1 MSGWICSGYTVGNMK
16 IGLRLDK
23 GWTDPHGSDAAMKMR
38 KKLKERLSQ
47 KAKSKVGVQGVKDA
61 VAVDE
66 EEPWKKLVEEKI
78 I

>member
-1 MSGWICSGYTVGNMK
+1 MSGRIRSGYTVGNMK

-23 GWTDPHGSDAAMKMR
+23 GWTDPHGSDSVMKMR

-61 VAVDE
+61 IAVDE
-66 EEPWKKLVEEKI
+66 FH
-78 I
+78 

>member
-1 MSGWICSGYTVGNMK
+1 MK
-16 IGLRLDK
+16 IGLHLDK
-23 GWTDPHGSDAAMKMR
+23 GWTDPHGSGSVMKMR

-47 KAKSKVGVQGVKDA
+47 KAKSKVGVRGVKDA

-78 I
+78 D

>member
-1 MSGWICSGYTVGNMK
+1 MSGRMKKCGSGNTVHNLK

-23 GWTDPHGSDAAMKMR
+23 GWTDPHGSGSVMKMR

-47 KAKSKVGVQGVKDA
+47 KAKSKVGVRGVKDA

-66 EEPWKKLVEEKI
+66 FH
-78 I
+78 